1 MNGALRVGILDSGVA
16 AAAGLPLAAGRR
28 FFERDGEIASD
39 DGIEDRLGHGSEVT
53 RLIAAGAPGS
63 ELIHAQVF
71 GARFTTTPTVAAAG
85 LRWLQSQEVVL
96 VSMSFGLR
104 ADREVLR
111 SACAEAAARGVLLIA
126 AAPAQGTPCFPAAY
140 PGVVAV
146 TGDARCAPGE
156 VSDLQGRQA
165 DFGTWCAS
173 PERGGGVIAGASVAT
188 AHFSGL
194 AAAYLK
200 DHPGAD
206 LEALTAYYRA
216 KAKHIGAERRSA
228 GARP

>member
-1 MNGALRVGILDSGVA
+1 MSGGLRVGILDSGVA
-16 AAAGLPLAAGRR
+16 AEPGLPLAAGCR
-28 FFERDGEIASD
+28 FFERDGEIAGD
-39 DGIEDRLGHGSEVT
+39 DGTEDRLGHGTEVT
-53 RLIAAGAPGS
+53 RLIAAGAPDA

-71 GARFTTTPTVAAAG
+71 GARLTTTPALVAAG
-85 LRWLQSQEVVL
+85 LSWLLTQGVAL

-111 SACAEAAARGVLLIA
+111 RACADAAAQGVVLVA
-126 AAPAQGTPCFPAAY
+126 AAPAQGPPCFPAAY
-140 PGVVAV
+140 PGVLAV
-146 TGDARCAPGE
+146 TGDARCGPGE

-173 PERGGGVIAGASVAT
+173 PEQGGGVIAGASVAT
-188 AHFSGL
+188 AHFTGL
-194 AAAYLK
+194 AADFLCR
-200 DHPGAD
+200 HPGAD

-228 GARP
+228 EARP